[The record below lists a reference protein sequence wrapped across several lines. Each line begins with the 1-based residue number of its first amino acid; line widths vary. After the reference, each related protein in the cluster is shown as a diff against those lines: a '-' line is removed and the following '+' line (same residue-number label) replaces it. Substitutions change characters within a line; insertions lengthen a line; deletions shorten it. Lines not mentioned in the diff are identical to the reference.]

1 MRTKPVERSAAAAA
15 VGPTTLAFPARPS
28 HPPRLALLVAYLFY
42 NIANQDGCAN
52 IIATGTQRILTQTV
66 ERRRERERA
75 GSSSCC
81 LVCIS
86 AALQRNTLTLPT
98 PHSPLP
104 TPAQCARGSITLLAQ
119 FRGWLA
125 PSPRPLPSRIEP
137 FVVVY
142 LFCKQFQHFVHSASP
157 SLPLPFSPQCIILH
171 TECERGMPTH
181 TYTRDTLHNGV
192 ACTCVVLMSFSICS
206 MIRKQID
213 SHSISRRA
221 TISIFIGFLCT
232 PISAILL
239 SVPLPPSPCLCPWEN
254 IIKL

>member
-1 MRTKPVERSAAAAA
+1 M
-15 VGPTTLAFPARPS
+15 GPTTLAFPARPS

-66 ERRRERERA
+66 ERRRERRGERERESRQLFLLPCLHF
-75 GSSSCC
+75 SSFT
-81 LVCIS
+81 
-86 AALQRNTLTLPT
+86 AKYPHT
-98 PHSPLP
+98 PHSPLS

-157 SLPLPFSPQCIILH
+157 
-171 TECERGMPTH
+171 
-181 TYTRDTLHNGV
+181 
-192 ACTCVVLMSFSICS
+192 
-206 MIRKQID
+206 
-213 SHSISRRA
+213 
-221 TISIFIGFLCT
+221 
-232 PISAILL
+232 
-239 SVPLPPSPCLCPWEN
+239 PSPSPPQPTVHYPAHRVRERDANTHVHAGYPAQWSGVYMCCAYVLFN
-254 IIKL
+254 LFNDSQAN